1 MAQTFAKSRTTS
13 EAAGE
18 LIAAAAAEAEAA
30 EPGKPFGI
38 GVSGGHCIEDQQVA
52 EAALGVLA

>member
-1 MAQTFAKSRTTS
+1 MAQTFAKSSTTS

-18 LIAAAAAEAEAA
+18 LIAAAEAEAA

-38 GVSGGHCIEDQQVA
+38 GVGGGHCSQDQQVA

>member
-1 MAQTFAKSRTTS
+1 MAQTFAKSSTTS

-18 LIAAAAAEAEAA
+18 LIAAAEAEAA

-38 GVSGGHCIEDQQVA
+38 GVSGGHCSQDQQVA